1 MLPGDFFGFCTSL
14 QKAEL
19 MAIGKFSC
27 VKHYAEGE
35 LVSSPGDE
43 SNEFFIINHGLVEI
57 TPEPALPGSSMVFC
71 RGDIFG
77 ETAAFTRLQPDQT
90 ARARALLTVQ
100 CVPARHFPD
109 LLRSVP

>member
-35 LVSSPGDE
+35 LVYSPGDE
-43 SNEFFIINHGLVEI
+43 SNEFFIINRGLVEI
-57 TPEPALPGSSMVFC
+57 TPEPALPGSSIVFC
-71 RGDIFG
+71 RGNIF
-77 ETAAFTRLQPDQT
+77 TFT
-90 ARARALLTVQ
+90 
-100 CVPARHFPD
+100 
-109 LLRSVP
+109 